1 MHSVREILR
10 IVFTVVAVA
19 IALYLIYLLRKPISW
34 LLISLFLALALSGPV
49 NYLSRRMRR
58 GLAIT
63 VVYLVLLAIPML
75 LIALIA
81 PPLVT
86 EATKFGENVPRIRRR
101 HLPSSST
108 TTSGCATSTR
118 TTTSPASS
126 RRRQPSCPSGSAGP
140 PGRCATWASASS
152 TPPSRW

>member
-10 IVFTVVAVA
+10 IVFTVVAVV
-19 IALYLIYLLRKPISW
+19 IVLYLIYLLRKPISW

-49 NYLSRRMRR
+49 NYLSRRMKR

-86 EATKFGENVPRIRRR
+86 EANRFAENVPEYARR
-101 HLPSSST
+101 HHRVRAT
-108 TTSGCATSTR
+108 TTSACATSTR
-118 TTTSPASS
+118 TTTSRASS
-126 RRRQPSCPSGSAGP
+126 RRRRASCPSGSAER